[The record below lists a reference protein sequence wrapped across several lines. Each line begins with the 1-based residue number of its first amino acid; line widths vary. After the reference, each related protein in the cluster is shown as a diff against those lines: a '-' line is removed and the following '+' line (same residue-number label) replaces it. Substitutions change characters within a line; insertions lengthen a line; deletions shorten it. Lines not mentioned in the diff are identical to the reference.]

1 MRHAY
6 TLQCV
11 NTWDDP
17 RREQNIKDHGVD
29 FADLEDFFSGDLL
42 TRADT
47 REAYQEQRFQS
58 VGVFK
63 GVALFVVWTPRGEE
77 SDIPHLISTHEYKA
91 WQSRYQKR

>member
-1 MRHAY
+1 M
-6 TLQCV
+6 

-17 RREQNIKDHGVD
+17 KREQNIKDHGVD
-29 FADLEDFFSGDLL
+29 FADLEAYFGGDLL
-42 TRADT
+42 TREDI

-58 VGVFK
+58 VGVFN

-77 SDIPHLISTHEYKA
+77 SDIPHLISARKAENHEYKA